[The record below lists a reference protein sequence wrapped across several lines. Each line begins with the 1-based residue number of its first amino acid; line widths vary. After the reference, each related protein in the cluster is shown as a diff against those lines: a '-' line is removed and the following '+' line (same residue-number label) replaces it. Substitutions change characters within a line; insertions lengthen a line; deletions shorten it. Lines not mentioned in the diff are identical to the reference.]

1 MLMLERWGRA
11 MARRR
16 WWVIGAALAFLTVG
30 GVWGSLAFGTLIT
43 EGLDDPH
50 GDGSR
55 ALVRAVLLVV
65 VFGGVAALS
74 LPPTIG
80 GLAVL
85 GAFSAL
91 RSAEQEGSSR
101 VGGVYAQAADASYAR
116 GRWDE
121 AVAYADRLDQ
131 ELLAN
136 PSISYLHAVAARI
149 AIHRDDRETAEAR
162 LRAGGF
168 LNPADQGRWA
178 GASGPVA
185 DALALLAESRGDL
198 AESLALRAA
207 YLDLPPGP
215 DRAGRCD
222 EAVYL
227 VRAALAQGE
236 PALAEAAA
244 TAVAADPDP
253 SPHRSLVIRFC
264 RALVAADAM
273 ELHSV
278 AADFGHSAC
287 LHHRALALE
296 EVARVLAEQGDLAG
310 ARTACTDALAAW
322 LDLGATWDA
331 RRLEA
336 RLRSYGVRRGPRTVC
351 RRPAVGWDALTPSE
365 RHVAQLLAR
374 GMSNPDIA
382 AELFVTRNTVQTHV
396 SRVLTK
402 LQMRSRIELV
412 QQAAAIG
419 ETEGR

>member
-1 MLMLERWGRA
+1 M
-11 MARRR
+11 
-16 WWVIGAALAFLTVG
+16 
-30 GVWGSLAFGTLIT
+30 
-43 EGLDDPH
+43 
-50 GDGSR
+50 
-55 ALVRAVLLVV
+55 
-65 VFGGVAALS
+65 
-74 LPPTIG
+74 
-80 GLAVL
+80 
-85 GAFSAL
+85 
-91 RSAEQEGSSR
+91 
-101 VGGVYAQAADASYAR
+101 
-116 GRWDE
+116 
-121 AVAYADRLDQ
+121 AYADRLDQ

-296 EVARVLAEQGDLAG
+296 EVARVLAEQETWQARGRRAPMRWPPGWIWARRGTRAAWRRDCG
-310 ARTACTDALAAW
+310 RTASGVVPGPSAADPPW
-322 LDLGATWDA
+322 AG
-331 RRLEA
+331 
-336 RLRSYGVRRGPRTVC
+336 
-351 RRPAVGWDALTPSE
+351 
-365 RHVAQLLAR
+365 
-374 GMSNPDIA
+374 
-382 AELFVTRNTVQTHV
+382 TR
-396 SRVLTK
+396 
-402 LQMRSRIELV
+402 
-412 QQAAAIG
+412 
-419 ETEGR
+419 